1 VGGTEALLLG
11 RVQRGGIAMSLKHL
25 NLGSAQPIPKGWTPD
40 KRFIAYE
47 YGPFRVQAS
56 PVPQQPA
63 GQIKDRQPLKS
74 SSLGSRPADLEPAAG
89 EELDFQVA
97 MRRRNEPAGASLAEI
112 GKKYGL

>member
-1 VGGTEALLLG
+1 
-11 RVQRGGIAMSLKHL
+11 MSLKHL

>member
-1 VGGTEALLLG
+1 MGDTEALLLG
-11 RVQRGGIAMSLKHL
+11 RVQRGGIAMSLKDL
-25 NLGSAQPIPKGWTPD
+25 NLGSAQPAPKDWIPD

-56 PVPQQPA
+56 PVPQQPT

-74 SSLGSRPADLEPAAG
+74 SSLGSRPTDSDHAVG